1 MLDIILR
8 YSPGLVAGIRTTLEL
23 WFIIALAG
31 LVIGTF
37 VGWDAAR
44 SGCLGWIEVIGR
56 WLVSVVPA
64 LVLIMWIYYP
74 FQALLR
80 VEIPPFW
87 SCALALGILNA
98 SSVAVAI
105 RSSWNSIPIEI
116 RLLGPM
122 YGATRKTTFFLV
134 EAPILLR
141 LSLPALLTIQIAMLH
156 ATLLGSFIGVDEILK
171 VTGRINAIEYQPI
184 ELYTILAAIFVL
196 LCIPLTIVAGWLA
209 RKYRIAGV

>member
-1 MLDIILR
+1 
-8 YSPGLVAGIRTTLEL
+8 
-23 WFIIALAG
+23 
-31 LVIGTF
+31 
-37 VGWDAAR
+37 
-44 SGCLGWIEVIGR
+44 
-56 WLVSVVPA
+56 
-64 LVLIMWIYYP
+64 
-74 FQALLR
+74 
-80 VEIPPFW
+80 
-87 SCALALGILNA
+87 
-98 SSVAVAI
+98 
-105 RSSWNSIPIEI
+105 
-116 RLLGPM
+116 M

>member
-1 MLDIILR
+1 M
-8 YSPGLVAGIRTTLEL
+8 T
-23 WFIIALAG
+23 
-31 LVIGTF
+31 
-37 VGWDAAR
+37 
-44 SGCLGWIEVIGR
+44 
-56 WLVSVVPA
+56 VS
-64 LVLIMWIYYP
+64 
-74 FQALLR
+74 Q
-80 VEIPPFW
+80 
-87 SCALALGILNA
+87 ALGILNA
-98 SSVAVAI
+98 LSVAVAI

-116 RLLGPM
+116 RLLAPM
-122 YGATRKTTFFLV
+122 YGATRKTAFFLV

-209 RKYRIAGV
+209 RKYHMAAV